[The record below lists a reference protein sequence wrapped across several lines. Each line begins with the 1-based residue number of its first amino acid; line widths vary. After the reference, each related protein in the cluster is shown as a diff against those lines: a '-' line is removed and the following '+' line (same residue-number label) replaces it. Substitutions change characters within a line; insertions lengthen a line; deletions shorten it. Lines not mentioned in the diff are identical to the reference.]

1 MTNIRTQPLEALN
14 YHHLLYFWVVAR
26 EGSLVA
32 AGKVLRLTHPTL
44 SAQVR
49 ALEEQLGEPLFDRVG
64 RRLEL
69 TDVGRVVFRYADEI
83 FTLGR
88 ELVDTV
94 RGRSTGRPERLDV
107 GVVDLVPKVVV
118 RRLLQPALSLP
129 ERVRPVFHE
138 DSLDK
143 LLAALSLHT
152 LDIIIADAPVPSGS
166 SVRAFNHLL
175 GETGITFFG
184 TPDLVAAYRRGFPE
198 SLDGAPVL
206 LPLEQTPLRRSLNQ
220 WFERHGLRPEVVAEF
235 QDSALLKVFGSDGL
249 GIFTA
254 PTVVADEVCRQYRV
268 EILGHAPDVRERFY
282 ALSAERRLK
291 KAAVLAITEAAR
303 VELFAASPRPGPV
316 RGG

>member
-1 MTNIRTQPLEALN
+1 MADIQTKPLEWLN

-64 RRLEL
+64 RRLAL

-83 FTLGR
+83 FSLGR

-94 RGRSTGRPERLDV
+94 KGRASGHPERLDV

-152 LDIIIADAPVPSGS
+152 LDIIIADAPVPPGS
-166 SVRAFNHLL
+166 SVRAYNHLL

-184 TPDLVAAYRRGFPE
+184 TPDLVAAYRRGFPQ

-220 WFERHGLRPEVVAEF
+220 WFERQRVRPEVVAEF

-268 EILGHAPDVRERFY
+268 EVLGHAPEVRERFY
-282 ALSAERRLK
+282 AVSAERRLK
-291 KAAVLAITEAAR
+291 KAAVVAITEAAR
-303 VELFAASPRPGPV
+303 VELFAPSARTH
-316 RGG
+316 